1 MFTGMVI
8 YLARIFG
15 FYSWIKLSHFITLT
29 TTRKKY
35 CSAENTVHYYGDFQ
49 KVLSSD
55 VFSDPPGT
63 CTKQVTVIT
72 VDQDS
77 SL

>member
-55 VFSDPPGT
+55 VFSDSPVVLVGLNN
-63 CTKQVTVIT
+63 TVL
-72 VDQDS
+72 V
-77 SL
+77 LVP